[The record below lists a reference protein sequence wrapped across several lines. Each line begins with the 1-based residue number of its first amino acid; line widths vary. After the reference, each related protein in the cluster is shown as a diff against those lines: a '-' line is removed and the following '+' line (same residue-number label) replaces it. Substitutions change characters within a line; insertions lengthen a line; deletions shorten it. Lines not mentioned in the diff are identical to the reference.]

1 MNKIIFKISLVLLA
15 VATLGLTSCKDPDK
29 DDGHKNQFEVVA
41 DNFKGDIPSGDDIV
55 LDANTT
61 YFLSGTLRV
70 KDGAKLTIPA
80 GTVIKGKNIQGINAF
95 YNYIIVEQGGKI
107 FVNGTPDK
115 PVIMTAELEQP
126 GSWGGLIVNGRAPIS
141 GPNTSDNVGTTEVD
155 TELLYGGNDVNDN
168 SGVIKYLKL
177 LYTGANLDGDT
188 EHNGLTLNGVGA
200 GTTIENIYVEA
211 CNDDAIE
218 FFGGS
223 VNVTNL
229 LAVDPDDDMFDFT
242 QGYTGTLKNCYGIWQ
257 ADYLSTEEDPRGVEA
272 DGNLDGVG
280 SDHYNQSDFKIVD
293 MTIDIRSTGANVYMH
308 DAIKVR
314 RGAKA
319 EIINAL
325 VKGNGIVKDLIDLK
339 DRKGNAHEGTKI
351 NVTNSL
357 ENPLTGELIN
367 IEGENSNIII
377 EAGNTGANTS
387 VFSWTGFRF

>member
-1 MNKIIFKISLVLLA
+1 MNKIILKISLVLLA
-15 VATLGLTSCKDPDK
+15 VATLGLTSCGDPKEDE
-29 DDGHKNQFEVVA
+29 HKNKFEVVA

-80 GTVIKGKNIQGINAF
+80 GTVIKGKNIQGTNAAF

-107 FVNGTPDK
+107 FVNGTAEK
-115 PVIMTAELEQP
+115 PVVMTAELEQP
-126 GSWGGLIVNGRAPIS
+126 GAWGGLIVNGRAPIS
-141 GPNTSDNVGTTEVD
+141 GPNISDNVGTTEVD
-155 TELLYGGNDVNDN
+155 TDLLYGGNDVNDN

-200 GTTIENIYVEA
+200 GTIIENIYIEGGM
-211 CNDDAIE
+211 DDAIE

-242 QGYTGTLKNCYGIWQ
+242 QGYTGTLKNCYGIWT

-280 SDHYNQSDFKIVD
+280 TDHYNQSNFKIVD
-293 MTIDIRSTGANVYMH
+293 MTIDIRSTGADVYMH

-314 RGAKA
+314 RGATA
-319 EIINAL
+319 TITNAL
-325 VKGNGIVKDLIDLK
+325 VKGTGIVKDLIDLK
-339 DRKGNAHEGTKI
+339 DKKGNATADTKI

-357 ENPLTGELIN
+357 VNPVTGKEIN

>member
-15 VATLGLTSCKDPDK
+15 VATLGLTSCGDPKEDE
-29 DDGHKNQFEVVA
+29 HKNKFEVVA

-80 GTVIKGKNIQGINAF
+80 GTVIKGKNIQGTNASF

-107 FVNGTPDK
+107 FVNGTAEK
-115 PVIMTAELEQP
+115 PVVMTAELEQP
-126 GSWGGLIVNGRAPIS
+126 GAWGGLIVNGRAPIS

-155 TELLYGGNDVNDN
+155 TDLLYGGNDVNDN

-200 GTTIENIYVEA
+200 GTIIENIYIEGGM
-211 CNDDAIE
+211 DDAIE

-242 QGYTGTLKNCYGIWQ
+242 QGYTGTLKNCYGIWT

-280 SDHYNQSDFKIVD
+280 TDHYNQSNFKIVD
-293 MTIDIRSTGANVYMH
+293 MTIDIRSTGADVYMH

-314 RGAKA
+314 RGATA
-319 EIINAL
+319 TITNAL
-325 VKGNGIVKDLIDLK
+325 VKGTGIVKDLIDLK
-339 DRKGNAHEGTKI
+339 DKKGNATADTKI

-357 ENPLTGELIN
+357 VNPVTGKEIN